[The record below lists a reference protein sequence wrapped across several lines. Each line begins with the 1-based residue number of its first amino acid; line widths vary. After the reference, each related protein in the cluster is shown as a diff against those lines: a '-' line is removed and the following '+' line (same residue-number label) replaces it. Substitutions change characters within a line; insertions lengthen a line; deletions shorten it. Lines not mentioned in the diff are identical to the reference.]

1 MPSHSYAEHHMIKS
15 IVFISLMALA
25 LSACGPKNYSHI
37 GALTCDP
44 KADSSQAFLFD
55 TPLKNLDPTEDLLI
69 ADKILS
75 GDLFKLAED
84 SNGKDVYEKLLRTA
98 YTQLGKRYRY
108 GGTTPRTGFDCSGF
122 TSWVYKKHGYELP
135 RTSREQA
142 QIGKAI
148 PKSQLRKG
156 DLVFFRTRRRISH
169 VGIYVSDG
177 KFIHSPRSGESIEI
191 TDLNTSYWGR
201 HYAGGR
207 RVF

>member
-1 MPSHSYAEHHMIKS
+1 MPSQSYIKPRIVKS
-15 IVFISLMALA
+15 IIFISLMALT
-25 LSACGPKNYSHI
+25 LSACGKKNYSNL

-44 KADSSQAFLFD
+44 KANASQAFLLD
-55 TPLKNLDPTEDLLI
+55 SPLKNLDPTDDLLI

-84 SNGKDVYEKLLRTA
+84 SNGKDVYEKLLKTA
-98 YTQLGKRYRY
+98 YTQLGRRYRY
-108 GGTTPRTGFDCSGF
+108 GGTSPRTGFDCSGF
-122 TSWVYKKHGYELP
+122 TSWVYKKHGYKLP

-142 QIGKAI
+142 HVGKAI

-169 VGIYVSDG
+169 VGIYVSNG
-177 KFIHSPRSGESIEI
+177 KFIHSPRSGESIEV
-191 TDLNTSYWGR
+191 TDLNHSYWGR